1 MLLLDSKM
9 SFIENYYTLQSNMQ
23 VLIDGYNLIAIYVFS
38 ISSWICWEAGRL
50 ACLEQRGLPT
60 VAKNLVTQ
68 KWDSAGSNYETQ
80 VRSDTKGDRI
90 LAIKAL

>member
-38 ISSWICWEAGRL
+38 ISS
-50 ACLEQRGLPT
+50 
-60 VAKNLVTQ
+60 
-68 KWDSAGSNYETQ
+68 
-80 VRSDTKGDRI
+80 
-90 LAIKAL
+90 